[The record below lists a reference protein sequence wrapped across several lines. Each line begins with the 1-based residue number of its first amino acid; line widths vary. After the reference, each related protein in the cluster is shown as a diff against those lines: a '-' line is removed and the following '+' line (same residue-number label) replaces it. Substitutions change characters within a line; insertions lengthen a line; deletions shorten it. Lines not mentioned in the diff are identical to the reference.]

1 MAGAQGFRLALP
13 PGEPEAPSPTF
24 TEGLER
30 YVRGDRQAASAFNCN
45 VLVTSDVVADAG
57 RWITAAGKTA
67 AARTTAAAFAIETAW
82 ACSHTAA
89 YEGRRLLDPA
99 RIETNRQRM
108 TLFRPV
114 GIGPLVAWVMD
125 TMPADA
131 SHALAQAWWPA
142 AMGVLQKSA
151 HWKQTLDELPRAR
164 VRAPGPRWRLVNV
177 VARVGRDLP
186 APTGGHSNRFDV
198 LSATSRQLSS
208 GDARRATEW
217 LDALHDDPALAAE
230 ADVRAGYIAVRRRD
244 WNAAL
249 ARLGRVGGAT
259 SDPFL
264 SAAADYLA
272 GWAHEQLNQS
282 SQAVAAYER
291 ALAFEPEMRNVAT
304 LLAAQLFLSDRRDE
318 AHPILER
325 ALGSTR
331 QPADLVTTLE
341 HGDARFVAGHLDAMR
356 RALR

>member
-1 MAGAQGFRLALP
+1 
-13 PGEPEAPSPTF
+13 
-24 TEGLER
+24 
-30 YVRGDRQAASAFNCN
+30 
-45 VLVTSDVVADAG
+45 
-57 RWITAAGKTA
+57 
-67 AARTTAAAFAIETAW
+67 
-82 ACSHTAA
+82 
-89 YEGRRLLDPA
+89 
-99 RIETNRQRM
+99 M

-114 GIGPLVAWVMD
+114 GIGPLVAWAMD

-151 HWKQTLDELPRAR
+151 HWRQTLEALPRAR
-164 VRAPGPRWRLVNV
+164 SRAPGPRWNMVDA
-177 VARVGRDLP
+177 VARVGRDLDP
-186 APTGGHSNRFDV
+186 PRDGHSGRFDV
-198 LSATSRQLSS
+198 LSASSRSLSS
-208 GDARRATEW
+208 GDVRRATEW
-217 LDALHDDPALAAE
+217 FDALRADPVLAAE
-230 ADVRAGYIAVRRRD
+230 ADLWAGYFEVRRRG
-244 WNAAL
+244 WKAAT
-249 ARLGRVGGAT
+249 ARFARVDGAT
-259 SDPFL
+259 ADPFL
-264 SAAADYLA
+264 VATASYLA
-272 GWAHEQLNQS
+272 GWSHEQLNQS
-282 SQAVAAYER
+282 SQAIAAYER